1 MNVHTDSNG
10 YIMGGSGGHSDTAA
24 GAKLAMI
31 IAPLTRARLSIVVDH
46 VLTVSTPG
54 STIDVLVTQR
64 GIAVNPKRQELK
76 ERLQQAGLP
85 IVEIEELKRIAEQL
99 TGTPKP
105 IHLGDRVVANVLY
118 RDGSLLDTIK
128 SVD

>member
-1 MNVHTDSNG
+1 M
-10 YIMGGSGGHSDTAA
+10 
-24 GAKLAMI
+24 AMI

-54 STIDVLVTQR
+54 STVDVLVTQR
-64 GIAVNPKRQELK
+64 GIAVNPRQAELK
-76 ERLQQAGLP
+76 QRLQEAGLP
-85 IVEIEELKRIAEQL
+85 IVEIQQLKEIAERL
-99 TGTPKP
+99 TGAPQPVK
-105 IHLGDRVVANVLY
+105 LGDRVVANVLY

>member
-1 MNVHTDSNG
+1 M
-10 YIMGGSGGHSDTAA
+10 
-24 GAKLAMI
+24 
-31 IAPLTRARLSIVVDH
+31 
-46 VLTVSTPG
+46 LTVSTPG

-64 GIAVNPKRQELK
+64 GIAVNPRQQELK
-76 ERLQQAGLP
+76 ERLVKAGLP
-85 IVEIEELKRIAEQL
+85 IVEIQDLKRIAEEL

-105 IHLGDRVVANVLY
+105 IHLGDKVVANVLY

>member
-1 MNVHTDSNG
+1 M
-10 YIMGGSGGHSDTAA
+10 
-24 GAKLAMI
+24 
-31 IAPLTRARLSIVVDH
+31 
-46 VLTVSTPG
+46 
-54 STIDVLVTQR
+54 LVTQR

>member
-1 MNVHTDSNG
+1 M
-10 YIMGGSGGHSDTAA
+10 
-24 GAKLAMI
+24 
-31 IAPLTRARLSIVVDH
+31 
-46 VLTVSTPG
+46 
-54 STIDVLVTQR
+54 
-64 GIAVNPKRQELK
+64 
-76 ERLQQAGLP
+76 
-85 IVEIEELKRIAEQL
+85 EIEELKRIAEQL